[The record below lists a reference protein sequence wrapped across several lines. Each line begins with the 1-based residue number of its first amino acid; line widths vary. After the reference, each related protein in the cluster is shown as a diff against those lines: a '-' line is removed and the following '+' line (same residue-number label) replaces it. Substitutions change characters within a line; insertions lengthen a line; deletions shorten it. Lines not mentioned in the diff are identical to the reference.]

1 MRELSVNLIRYVFK
15 TEIVIFSDG
24 ACWATKAKTRKKKML
39 LFDSFMRT
47 VTDRAGE
54 REEISR
60 YRVRQHFSDSIQYF
74 NMKTKKKKAN
84 ADSFSR

>member
-1 MRELSVNLIRYVFK
+1 
-15 TEIVIFSDG
+15 
-24 ACWATKAKTRKKKML
+24 ML
-39 LFDSFMRT
+39 LLDSFMGT

-74 NMKTKKKKAN
+74 NKKILKKKAN

>member
-1 MRELSVNLIRYVFK
+1 
-15 TEIVIFSDG
+15 
-24 ACWATKAKTRKKKML
+24 ML

-47 VTDRAGE
+47 VTDRVGE

-74 NMKTKKKKAN
+74 NMKT
-84 ADSFSR
+84 